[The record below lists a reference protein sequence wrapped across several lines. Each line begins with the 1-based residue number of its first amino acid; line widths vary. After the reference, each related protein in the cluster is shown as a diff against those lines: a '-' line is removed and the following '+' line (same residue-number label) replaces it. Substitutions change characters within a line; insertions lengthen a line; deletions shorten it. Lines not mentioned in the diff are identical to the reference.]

1 MDMATANKG
10 PAVNRIYKDT
20 LFRRLFGDE
29 RHKSNAV
36 SLYNAL
42 GGSCDDPSE
51 LTFTTI
57 EGVIYMGR
65 KNDVSFLVDGEL
77 ILWEHQSTVNPNMPL
92 RGLIHLAQL
101 YNKYLD
107 LYGLSEYSS
116 RRLVLPSPHYYV
128 FYAGPANVE
137 DRFELR
143 LSQLFANG
151 TNHAC
156 AEMVATVINVNEG
169 HSPEV
174 LDACEALAGYAHF
187 VSLARAY
194 SRTRSR
200 SEAVDLAVKECMAE
214 GVLTDFFTENR
225 AEVVDLF
232 LTEWDEEKYR
242 DLLRREAEEDGYAAG
257 EAEGRKEGL
266 KQGLEQGLAQ
276 GLEQGL
282 EQGLAQGLEEGR
294 REGHEEGLNEGR
306 KAVRDEYLRKAVSQV
321 RSGRLTPEDAA
332 VIFEFSQ
339 EEILA
344 LLDF

>member
-1 MDMATANKG
+1 MGMVAMEKG
-10 PAVNRIYKDT
+10 AVVSRTYKDT

-29 RHKSNAV
+29 RNKINAL

-42 GGSCDDPSE
+42 GGSCDNPNE

-116 RRLVLPSPHYYV
+116 RRLALPSPHYYV
-128 FYAGPANVE
+128 FYAGPAEVE

-143 LSQLFANG
+143 LSQSFTHDASDS
-151 TNHAC
+151 C

-169 HSPEV
+169 HSREI
-174 LDACEALAGYAHF
+174 LGACEALAGYAHF
-187 VSLARAY
+187 VALARAY
-194 SRTRSR
+194 AHTHSR
-200 SEAVDLAVKECMAE
+200 SEAVDLAVRQCMRE
-214 GVLTDFFTENR
+214 GVLVDFFAENR
-225 AEVVDLF
+225 AEVIDLF

-257 EAEGRKEGL
+257 EAEGRKEG
-266 KQGLEQGLAQ
+266 
-276 GLEQGL
+276 
-282 EQGLAQGLEEGR
+282 R
-294 REGHEEGLNEGR
+294 NEGR
-306 KAVRDEYLRKAVSQV
+306 NEVRSEFLNKAVSQV
-321 RSGRLTPEDAA
+321 REGRLTAGDAA
-332 VIFEFSQ
+332 GIFGFTQ
-339 EEILA
+339 QEILS
-344 LLDF
+344 LLEG

>member
-1 MDMATANKG
+1 
-10 PAVNRIYKDT
+10 
-20 LFRRLFGDE
+20 
-29 RHKSNAV
+29 
-36 SLYNAL
+36 
-42 GGSCDDPSE
+42 
-51 LTFTTI
+51 
-57 EGVIYMGR
+57 
-65 KNDVSFLVDGEL
+65 
-77 ILWEHQSTVNPNMPL
+77 
-92 RGLIHLAQL
+92 
-101 YNKYLD
+101 
-107 LYGLSEYSS
+107 
-116 RRLVLPSPHYYV
+116 
-128 FYAGPANVE
+128 
-137 DRFELR
+137 
-143 LSQLFANG
+143 
-151 TNHAC
+151 
-156 AEMVATVINVNEG
+156 
-169 HSPEV
+169 
-174 LDACEALAGYAHF
+174 
-187 VSLARAY
+187 
-194 SRTRSR
+194 
-200 SEAVDLAVKECMAE
+200 MAE

>member
-1 MDMATANKG
+1 MDVTATGKG
-10 PAVNRIYKDT
+10 LVVSRTYKDT

-29 RHKSNAV
+29 RRKGNAM

-42 GGSCDDPSE
+42 GGTCDDPDE

-116 RRLVLPSPHYYV
+116 RRLALPSPRYYV
-128 FYAGPANVE
+128 FYAGPADVK

-143 LSQLFANG
+143 LSQMFAEG
-151 TNHAC
+151 ASGAC

-174 LDACEALAGYAHF
+174 LSACETLAGYAHF
-187 VSLARAY
+187 VSLARKYA
-194 SRTRSR
+194 RTYSR
-200 SEAVDLAVKECMAE
+200 SEAVDLAVRHCINE
-214 GVLTDFFTENR
+214 GVLVDFLTENR
-225 AEVVDLF
+225 AEVIDLF

-242 DLLRREAEEDGYAAG
+242 DLLRREAEEDGYIAG
-257 EAEGRKEGL
+257 KAEGRKKGLEEGRKEGRQEGIKEGL
-266 KQGLEQGLAQ
+266 KEGLK
-276 GLEQGL
+276 
-282 EQGLAQGLEEGR
+282 EGR
-294 REGHEEGLNEGR
+294 DETRREFLQ
-306 KAVRDEYLRKAVSQV
+306 KAAAQVRDGL
-321 RSGRLTPEDAA
+321 LTAEDAA
-332 VIFEFSQ
+332 NIFGFSSQ
-339 EEILA
+339 EILA
-344 LLDF
+344 LLED